1 MDLVYYKIN
10 IFLKEE
16 EMKLGGY
23 GGGIPEKLKVGGVVV
38 IKIHYI
44 HVWNPLIINIIML
57 NRET

>member
-1 MDLVYYKIN
+1 
-10 IFLKEE
+10 
-16 EMKLGGY
+16 MKLGGY